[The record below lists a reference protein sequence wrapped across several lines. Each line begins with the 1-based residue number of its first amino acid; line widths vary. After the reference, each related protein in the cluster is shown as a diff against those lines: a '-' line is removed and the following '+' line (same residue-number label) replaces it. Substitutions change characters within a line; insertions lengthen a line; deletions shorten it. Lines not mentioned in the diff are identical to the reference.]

1 MTEGHTQAVTPELRR
16 WIVEQAQAGHGA
28 EAVLEAMKASGWQE
42 DVALAALE
50 DTLHNHLQGPPGA
63 SASTELTA
71 ATTLPDVAAEA
82 GNDIWAHDRAVKVVM
97 SLRHPR
103 VVVFANVLSPE
114 ECHELM
120 SLAATRLSRSETVV
134 HATGGSEINAAR
146 TSEGMFFSR
155 GESELI
161 TRIEARLSVLLNW
174 PVENGEGLQILRY
187 APGAE
192 YKPHFDYFDPEQPG
206 TAAVLRRGGQRLAT
220 LVLYL
225 NTPEA
230 GGATV
235 FPDAGLTVNPMQ
247 GHGVFFNYDRPSPAT
262 KSLHG
267 GAPVIEGEKW
277 VATKWMRQGRFD

>member
-1 MTEGHTQAVTPELRR
+1 
-16 WIVEQAQAGHGA
+16 
-28 EAVLEAMKASGWQE
+28 MKSSGWQE

-50 DTLHNHLQGPPGA
+50 ETLRQHLQGPG
-63 SASTELTA
+63 SAAVSAQAAEATA
-71 ATTLPDVAAEA
+71 LPDLAVNA
-82 GNDIWAHDRAVKVVM
+82 GNDIWAHDRTVKVVM
-97 SLRHPR
+97 SLRRPR
-103 VVVFANVLSPE
+103 VVVFANVLSPD

-146 TSEGMFFSR
+146 TSEGMFFTR
-155 GESELI
+155 GENELI
-161 TRIEARLSVLLNW
+161 TRVEARLSALLNW
-174 PVENGEGLQILRY
+174 PVENGEGLQVLRY

-225 NTPEA
+225 NTPQE

-235 FPDAGLTVNPMQ
+235 FPDAGLTIYPVQ

-262 KSLHG
+262 QSLHG
-267 GAPVIEGEKW
+267 GAPVLEGEKW

>member
-1 MTEGHTQAVTPELRR
+1 VTDANAQAVTPELRQ

-28 EAVLEAMKASGWQE
+28 EAVLEAMKSSGWQE
-42 DVALAALE
+42 EVALAALE
-50 DTLHNHLQGPPGA
+50 ETLRHHLQRPGSVA
-63 SASTELTA
+63 LPAQLPA
-71 ATTLPDVAAEA
+71 ATALPDLSADA
-82 GNDIWAHDRAVKVVM
+82 GHDIWAHDRAVKVVM
-97 SLRHPR
+97 SLKHPR

-120 SLAATRLSRSETVV
+120 GLAATRLSRSETVV

-146 TSEGMFFSR
+146 TSEGMFFTR

-161 TRIEARLSVLLNW
+161 TRVEARLSALLNW
-174 PVENGEGLQILRY
+174 PVENGEGLQVLRY

-225 NTPEA
+225 NTPQA

-235 FPDAGLTVNPMQ
+235 FPDAGLTVHPIQ
-247 GHGVFFNYDRPSPAT
+247 GHGVFFNYDRPSAAT

>member
-1 MTEGHTQAVTPELRR
+1 MTDGSTQAVTPELRQ

-28 EAVLEAMKASGWQE
+28 EAVLEAMKSSGWQE
-42 DVALAALE
+42 AVALVALE
-50 DTLHNHLQGPPGA
+50 ETLRHHLHDPG
-63 SASTELTA
+63 SAAVTA
-71 ATTLPDVAAEA
+71 QLPVATALPDLAADA
-82 GNDIWAHDRAVKVVM
+82 GNDIWAHDRSVKVVM
-97 SLRHPR
+97 SLKHPR
-103 VVVFANVLSPE
+103 VVVFANVLSPD
-114 ECHELM
+114 ECEALM

-146 TSEGMFFSR
+146 TSEGMFFTR

-161 TRIEARLSVLLNW
+161 TRVEARLSALLNW
-174 PVENGEGLQILRY
+174 PVENGEGLQVLRY

-225 NTPEA
+225 NTPQE

-235 FPDAGLTVNPMQ
+235 FPDAGLTVNPVQ

>member
-1 MTEGHTQAVTPELRR
+1 MDASTQAVTPELRH

-50 DTLHNHLQGPPGA
+50 DTLRHHLHGSSPA
-63 SASTELTA
+63 SSQTKGSAVTA
-71 ATTLPDVAAEA
+71 LPDVASDA
-82 GNDIWAHDRAVKVVM
+82 GHDIWAHDRAVKVVM

-103 VVVFANVLSPE
+103 VVVFANLLSPQ
-114 ECHELM
+114 ECTELM
-120 SLAATRLSRSETVV
+120 GMAANRLSRSETVV

-146 TSEGMFFSR
+146 TSEGMFFTR
-155 GESELI
+155 GENELI
-161 TRIEARLSVLLNW
+161 IRVEARLSALLNW

-225 NTPEA
+225 NTPQE

-235 FPDAGLTVNPMQ
+235 FPDAGLTVHPIQ
-247 GHGVFFNYDRPSPAT
+247 GHGVFFNYDRPSPVT

>member
-1 MTEGHTQAVTPELRR
+1 MTEGSAQAVTPELRQ

-50 DTLHNHLQGPPGA
+50 DTLRNHLQGPGA
-63 SASTELTA
+63 SASTEVAA
-71 ATTLPDVAAEA
+71 ATTLPDVAADV
-82 GNDIWAHDRAVKVVM
+82 GNDIWAHDRAIKVVM

-155 GESELI
+155 GENELI
-161 TRIEARLSVLLNW
+161 TRVEARLSVLLNW
-174 PVENGEGLQILRY
+174 PIENGEGLQILRY

-192 YKPHFDYFDPEQPG
+192 YKPHFDYFDPQQPG

-247 GHGVFFNYDRPSPAT
+247 GHGVFFNYDRPSPVT